1 MEVDQIGT
9 TLWEVSQALEREEA
23 ANRGARLG
31 PRTGARPALEEPVR
45 ELEEEANGYLNMV
58 MKHRAHR

>member
-23 ANRGARLG
+23 ANRERGWDQGLERVQRLKNQFESS
-31 PRTGARPALEEPVR
+31 RRRPTAT
-45 ELEEEANGYLNMV
+45 
-58 MKHRAHR
+58 